1 MKKLLLLFILFSVI
15 GANAQ
20 YNLKFKVNGLKDTTI
35 FLARYLGDKL
45 YYADTAESKNG
56 VIEFEKQFDEG
67 VYTKRTALIDAKKH
81 YENCDDKKYVLYH
94 SNIHGICS
102 NEQDVFNNIE
112 EYNAN

>member
-1 MKKLLLLFILFSVI
+1 MKEVI
-15 GANAQ
+15 KVIKVIKKNLSFKELPKDIKEAIIDNEANAM
-20 YNLKFKVNGLKDTTI
+20 
-35 FLARYLGDKL
+35 
-45 YYADTAESKNG
+45 
-56 VIEFEKQFDEG
+56 VINFDEG

-112 EYNAN
+112 EGYNAN